1 MEQPRRPRMEPRLVF
16 VVVMLAIPVLIFV
29 TQTILVR
36 DDGCADP
43 ERRDV
48 GGISQL
54 FVPGVGC
61 EQAVP

>member
-1 MEQPRRPRMEPRLVF
+1 LEPRLVF

-36 DDGCADP
+36 GEECADP

-61 EQAVP
+61 GREIP